1 MVRNRAVSQTERG
14 IVSSKSIPDSPC
26 WPMSIRQRAAP
37 DRNRRPVNVS
47 LPNGM
52 IVSCLQKHEVP
63 LVRLEIESY
72 FSKGIEVRPGDTIF
86 DVGANIG
93 LFSLAAYERCA
104 QNLRVFAF
112 EPVGAIFELLCAN
125 VERNTSMGQIET
137 LGFGLSNTSETVPFA
152 YYPGAPVLSTAYPDE
167 EADIRTIKETI
178 LNSIM
183 YLDEAPLALRWLSW
197 APEFIR
203 SPILD
208 YALERTL
215 RAQAI
220 RCRMQTLSQFV
231 REREIEHIDLFK
243 VDVEKAELDV
253 LRGIENYDWCKIR
266 QAVIEVHDVEDRLNT
281 VTALLWRHGLAEIT
295 VEQPLTNL
303 NSNIFTVFAT
313 RPQ

>member
-1 MVRNRAVSQTERG
+1 MERA
-14 IVSSKSIPDSPC
+14 IVFSKSIPDVPC
-26 WPMSIRQRAAP
+26 QPIPIRPGAAP
-37 DRNRRPVNVS
+37 DRSRKPVDVS

-63 LVRLEIESY
+63 LVRLEIETY
-72 FSKGIEVRPGDTIF
+72 FSNGIQVSPGDTVF

-93 LFSLAAYERCA
+93 LFSLATYERCA
-104 QNLRVFAF
+104 QHLRVFAF
-112 EPVGAIFELLCAN
+112 EPVRAIFELLCAN
-125 VERNTSMGQIET
+125 VRRNTSMGQIEA
-137 LGFGLSNTSETVPFA
+137 LGFGLSSRSETIPLA

-167 EADIRTIKETI
+167 EADIRIIKDSI

-183 YLDEAPLALRWLSW
+183 YLKEAPLALRWLSRV
-197 APEFIR
+197 PQFVR

-208 YALERTL
+208 YALARTL
-215 RAQAI
+215 RGQAI

-231 REREIEHIDLFK
+231 RERGIEQIDLFK

-253 LRGIENYDWCKIR
+253 LQGIEDHDWCKIR
-266 QAVIEVHDVEDRLNT
+266 QAVIEVHDVEDRLKY
-281 VTALLWRHGLAEIT
+281 VTGQLWRHGLTEIK

-313 RPQ
+313 RRQ